1 MWAQFCGSHVA
12 AQHLAEA
19 GDNTMTTAHTR
30 VSLLMCAVLVLAA
43 CAQPEPTD
51 QAAPVEPAVES
62 FETPTGGKGWEPGV
76 YLPEHCAE
84 VFAGAA
90 TVFED
95 LISEADAVECV
106 APYAIW

>member
-1 MWAQFCGSHVA
+1 
-12 AQHLAEA
+12 
-19 GDNTMTTAHTR
+19 MTTAHTR